1 MKKIFAMLL
10 VLAMLLG
17 ATAVAVAVDV
27 TGTWYCTEIGEG
39 GNTFNPADFGLN
51 VVVTLNEDGTCTM
64 DAEESTQGTW
74 TIDGDTVTIKEEGA
88 PDTVMTLV
96 DGKLIIDEEEATMV
110 FSREAAGGFTPAEAV
125 EAAAVEDFN
134 GRWEAYKA
142 SALDMYV
149 DIATLGQTAG
159 LLIED
164 GVVTLQ
170 GTLFGEGEDE
180 AQTMNLEFVDGMLKA
195 DMGDQGTLEL
205 YLLEDGTLHMN
216 MVNELMTVELFLQR
230 AEAAEESTAETA
242 EETVAA

>member
-1 MKKIFAMLL
+1 
-10 VLAMLLG
+10 
-17 ATAVAVAVDV
+17 
-27 TGTWYCTEIGEG
+27 
-39 GNTFNPADFGLN
+39 
-51 VVVTLNEDGTCTM
+51 
-64 DAEESTQGTW
+64 
-74 TIDGDTVTIKEEGA
+74 
-88 PDTVMTLV
+88 
-96 DGKLIIDEEEATMV
+96 
-110 FSREAAGGFTPAEAV
+110 
-125 EAAAVEDFN
+125 
-134 GRWEAYKA
+134 
-142 SALDMYV
+142 V

-159 LLIED
+159 LPIED